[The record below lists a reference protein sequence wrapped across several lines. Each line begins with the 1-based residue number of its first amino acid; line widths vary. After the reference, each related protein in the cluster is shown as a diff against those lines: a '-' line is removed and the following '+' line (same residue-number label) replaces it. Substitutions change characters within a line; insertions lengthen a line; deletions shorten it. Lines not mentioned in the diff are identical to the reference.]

1 MLKSK
6 RKNTSAHKRNRNT
19 RDESDSPRGKSYCV
33 NDDNGNDDAA
43 TIGNGRNLEKGV
55 GYRFN
60 RRVN

>member
-6 RKNTSAHKRNRNT
+6 CKNTSAHKRNRNT
-19 RDESDSPRGKSYCV
+19 RDESDSARGESYCL

-43 TIGNGRNLEKGV
+43 TIGNGRNLEEGV
-55 GYRFN
+55 GYRLY